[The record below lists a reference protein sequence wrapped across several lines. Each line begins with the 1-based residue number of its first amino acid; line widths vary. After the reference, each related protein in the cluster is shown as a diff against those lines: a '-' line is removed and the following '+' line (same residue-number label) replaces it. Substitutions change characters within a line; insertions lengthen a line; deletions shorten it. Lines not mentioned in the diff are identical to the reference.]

1 MKSEIVREYP
11 AVDTHNYITPKK
23 NTKDQFV
30 NGTNGNADSSKNTDE
45 LTNKNVDVS
54 NKNLESVVDYQYI
67 WLYLAKLWRPHCSPS
82 LESWLD

>member
-23 NTKDQFV
+23 DTKDQFV

-54 NKNLESVVDYQYI
+54 NKNRSQLWITNISDYI
-67 WLYLAKLWRPHCSPS
+67 WPNYDDLTVLPH
-82 LESWLD
+82 WNHG